1 MILEMESLIGSHLLE
16 GLSRKDHLG
25 FNKSY
30 KVFLSINLCPLYYFS
45 RRKRDD
51 GDTLS
56 LNETAMNENNANH
69 SKLSDWRSRLASKF
83 KKSGNDQV

>member
-1 MILEMESLIGSHLLE
+1 MPFILL
-16 GLSRKDHLG
+16 
-25 FNKSY
+25 
-30 KVFLSINLCPLYYFS
+30 S

>member
-1 MILEMESLIGSHLLE
+1 MPFILL
-16 GLSRKDHLG
+16 
-25 FNKSY
+25 
-30 KVFLSINLCPLYYFS
+30 S

-83 KKSGNDQV
+83 KKSGNDQVWINPIQETEEIK